1 MPKIKDN
8 LIDETNPLV
17 EVEFLQH
24 VRNGAS
30 RTRFLEFRFN
40 RVLAMGKPTQIMVTV
55 LDSTTSVSLKRQ
67 IRESE
72 AKAQTQ
78 IEMLF
83 GIMHVDPRTLQEF
96 LTHTETQTD
105 MMIKAL
111 EAGQFASKTG
121 ETAEQRSGRYSRL
134 LQTILRSLHLVKG
147 NAPVIHL
154 SYFQNLANQPAEK
167 VCGT

>member
-1 MPKIKDN
+1 
-8 LIDETNPLV
+8 
-17 EVEFLQH
+17 
-24 VRNGAS
+24 
-30 RTRFLEFRFN
+30 
-40 RVLAMGKPTQIMVTV
+40 MGKPTQIMVTV

-111 EAGQFASKTG
+111 EAGQFPSKTR
-121 ETAEQRSGRYSRL
+121 ENAEQRSRRFSRM
-134 LQTILRSLHLVKG
+134 LQTSLEAPSPVKR
-147 NAPVIHL
+147 NPTVVRL
-154 SYFQNLANQPAEK
+154 F
-167 VCGT
+167 

>member
-1 MPKIKDN
+1 
-8 LIDETNPLV
+8 
-17 EVEFLQH
+17 
-24 VRNGAS
+24 
-30 RTRFLEFRFN
+30 
-40 RVLAMGKPTQIMVTV
+40 MGKPTQIMVTV

-83 GIMHVDPRTLQEF
+83 GLMHVDPRTLQEF

-111 EAGQFASKTG
+111 EAGPFARKAG
-121 ETAEQRSGRYSRL
+121 ETAAQRSGRYSGL
-134 LQTILRSLHLVKG
+134 LQTVLPSLYLLKG
-147 NAPVIHL
+147 NAPQVPRY
-154 SYFQNLANQPAEK
+154 SF
-167 VCGT
+167 

>member
-1 MPKIKDN
+1 
-8 LIDETNPLV
+8 
-17 EVEFLQH
+17 
-24 VRNGAS
+24 
-30 RTRFLEFRFN
+30 
-40 RVLAMGKPTQIMVTV
+40 MGKPTQIMVTV

-111 EAGQFASKTG
+111 EAARIERQHG
-121 ETAEQRSGRYSRL
+121 EDAEQRAGRRNRL
-134 LQTILRSLHLVKG
+134 LHKRFRPRNLLRR
-147 NAPVIHL
+147 
-154 SYFQNLANQPAEK
+154 NQH
-167 VCGT
+167 

>member
-1 MPKIKDN
+1 
-8 LIDETNPLV
+8 
-17 EVEFLQH
+17 
-24 VRNGAS
+24 
-30 RTRFLEFRFN
+30 
-40 RVLAMGKPTQIMVTV
+40 MGKPTQIMVTV

-111 EAGQFASKTG
+111 EAGQFPSKTR
-121 ETAEQRSGRYSRL
+121 ETPAQRSGRHSRL
-134 LQTILRSLHLVKG
+134 LQTILPALPLFTSNATLIHRS
-147 NAPVIHL
+147 
-154 SYFQNLANQPAEK
+154 
-167 VCGT
+167 